1 MQFRTNEN
9 LHTVLPTEK
18 WKGTPTDKNGR
29 FVNHEFAFDVKFG
42 DVLKWKMKGNAQAK
56 EKLNDKWIPP
66 IAQDTDWLHNNKN
79 CIVWL
84 GHSTFFIRLNN
95 TQIVTDPVFGNLS
108 VLMKRASPFSINP
121 NLLKNIDLLL
131 LSHDHRD
138 HLDKPSIQQF
148 VKNNPTSTLLTGLDM
163 DNILRQ
169 WNVKNELQTAGWYQ
183 KYNTAH
189 TQVEVFFLPARHWS
203 RRGLTDTNKRLW
215 GSFLLQTNHTK
226 IYFSGDTG
234 YGSHLKEVKDL
245 FGDIDYFICGIG
257 AYKPEWFMHSN
268 HISPK
273 DALKA
278 ANEMQAKHFV
288 PMHYGTFDLSDEP
301 ISEPI
306 KELKIHGQ
314 NLQTNVLMPH
324 LAQAIYF

>member
-9 LHTVLPTEK
+9 LHTILPTEK

-29 FVNHEFAFDVKFG
+29 FINHEFAFDVKFG
-42 DVLKWKMKGNAQAK
+42 DILKWKMKGNAQAK
-56 EKLNDKWIPP
+56 EKLADKWTPT
-66 IAQDTDWLHNNKN
+66 IAQNADWLHNNKN

-84 GHSTFFIRLNN
+84 GHATFFIRLNN

-108 VLMKRASPFSINP
+108 VVMKRIVPFSINP

-148 VKNNPTSTLLTGLDM
+148 VKNNPTASLLTGLEM
-163 DNILRQ
+163 EGILRQ

-183 KYNTAH
+183 KYNTPH

-203 RRGLTDTNKRLW
+203 RRGLNDTNKRLW
-215 GSFLLQTNHTK
+215 GSFLLQTNNTK

-257 AYKPEWFMHSN
+257 AYKPEWFMHPN

-278 ANEMQAKHFV
+278 ANEMQAKHFI

-306 KELKIHGQ
+306 KELQTHCQ
-314 NLQTNVLMPH
+314 HLQTNVLIPH

>member
-1 MQFRTNEN
+1 
-9 LHTVLPTEK
+9 
-18 WKGTPTDKNGR
+18 
-29 FVNHEFAFDVKFG
+29 
-42 DVLKWKMKGNAQAK
+42 
-56 EKLNDKWIPP
+56 
-66 IAQDTDWLHNNKN
+66 
-79 CIVWL
+79 
-84 GHSTFFIRLNN
+84 
-95 TQIVTDPVFGNLS
+95 
-108 VLMKRASPFSINP
+108 
-121 NLLKNIDLLL
+121 
-131 LSHDHRD
+131 
-138 HLDKPSIQQF
+138 
-148 VKNNPTSTLLTGLDM
+148 M

-183 KYNTAH
+183 KYNTTH

-215 GSFLLQTNHTK
+215 GSFLLQTNDTK

-257 AYKPEWFMHSN
+257 AYKPEWFMHPN

-278 ANEMQAKHFV
+278 ANEMQAKYFV